1 MKSFGDDFVHSSASW
16 AAYERLILRL
26 VRANG
31 FTNSGVVGESGD
43 HGADVLAIRN
53 GKRWLFQAKAYN
65 KAVGSSVIREAIE
78 AARFYGADIP
88 VVVSKSGFTQD
99 AIALQNDL
107 MQQGIDL
114 QLWDR
119 SAVQRRIGTL
129 GDAAPLYATEAP
141 KFRTYQS
148 AAIDGIVSER
158 LRHRN
163 GSALVVLATGLGKTF
178 VAAEAV
184 RRMRKANE
192 RVLVLAHTKDLVV
205 QLERAFWPFLSR
217 EVRTTVFIGSD
228 KPSNLNDLA
237 EYDYVFATRDSIDIA
252 QRSGHPLPN
261 YDIVIVDECHHL
273 GSEVYERVLN
283 ELGVGG
289 GDSGPFLLGLTATP
303 WRPGGKALDGRFE
316 APIVNVDLPRGLADG
331 YLANVDY
338 RMFTDN
344 VDWDSL
350 RTASGAKLSPKEIN
364 RTLFIS
370 EWDDAVIEQ
379 LQQAWLETSGS
390 PKAIVF
396 CGTIDHA
403 IKVKNKVNAL
413 GFANADAIY
422 SGSSK
427 DVSNGIPVADRNK
440 ILWDFSAGKI
450 NVLCAV
456 DILNEGVDVPDVN
469 IVVFQRV
476 THSRRIFLQ
485 QLGRGL
491 RLAEGK
497 DKVIVLDFVTDI
509 RRFAAGLRLERDIS
523 GSERTKSI
531 KLNSKV
537 RFLRKNKSDLSGKQ
551 FLAEWLADVEAVEA
565 AGDDVSILT
574 FPRADVQDN
583 K

>member
-1 MKSFGDDFVHSSASW
+1 MKTFGDDFVHSSASW
-16 AAYERLILRL
+16 AAYERLVLRL
-26 VRANG
+26 VRASG

-65 KAVGSSVIREAIE
+65 KAIGSSVIRDALEAS
-78 AARFYGADIP
+78 RFYGADIP

-99 AIALQNDL
+99 ALTLQNDL
-107 MQQGIDL
+107 MRQGIEL

-119 SAVQRRIGTL
+119 SAIQRRIATL
-129 GDAAPLYATEAP
+129 GDGAPIYAKVPPE
-141 KFRTYQS
+141 FRAYQS
-148 AAIDGIVSER
+148 DAIDGIVSER
-158 LRHRN
+158 LRDPS
-163 GSALVVLATGLGKTF
+163 GSALIVLATGLGKTF

-184 RRMRKANE
+184 RRMRKSGE

-205 QLERAFWPFLSR
+205 QLERSFWPFLSR
-217 EVRTTVFIGSD
+217 NDRTTVFIGTD
-228 KPSNLNDLA
+228 KPSNPNDLH
-237 EYDYVFATRDSIDIA
+237 EYDFVFATRDSIDSA
-252 QRSGHPLPN
+252 QRSGQPLPEFE
-261 YDIVIVDECHHL
+261 IVIVDECHHL
-273 GSEVYERVLN
+273 GSEVYERVLD
-283 ELGVGG
+283 ELGVRERG
-289 GDSGPFLLGLTATP
+289 SGPFLLGLTATP
-303 WRPGGKALDGRFE
+303 WRPGGETLEGRFG

-344 VDWDSL
+344 VDWGSL

-364 RTLFIS
+364 RTLFIH

-379 LQQAWLETSGS
+379 LQQAWQETSGK

-427 DVSNGIPVADRNK
+427 DSSNGIPVADRNR
-440 ILWDFSAGKI
+440 ILWDFSAGKLD
-450 NVLCAV
+450 VLCAV

-491 RLAEGK
+491 RLADGK

-509 RRFAAGLRLERDIS
+509 RRFAAGLRLERDIK
-523 GSERTKSI
+523 GSERVQSI
-531 KLNSKV
+531 RLNSKV
-537 RFLRKNKSDLSGKQ
+537 RFLRKNETDANGKQ

-574 FPRADVQDN
+574 FPRADDQD
-583 K
+583 KS